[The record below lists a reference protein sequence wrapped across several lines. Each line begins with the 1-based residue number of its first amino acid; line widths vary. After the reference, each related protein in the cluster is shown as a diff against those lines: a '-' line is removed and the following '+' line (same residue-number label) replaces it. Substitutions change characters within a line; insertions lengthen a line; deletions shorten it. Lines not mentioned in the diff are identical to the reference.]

1 MRMLGRSIQV
11 LEPPKTR
18 PVDFPI
24 PIVMNMT
31 SAGMYKPDINDDIGD
46 GDIESRSII
55 IKRYS

>member
-1 MRMLGRSIQV
+1 MQMLGSGSQL

-18 PVDFPI
+18 PVDTPV
-24 PIVMNMT
+24 PIVINMT

-46 GDIESRSII
+46 IENRSII

>member
-1 MRMLGRSIQV
+1 MQILGSGSQV

-18 PVDFPI
+18 LVDLPV
-24 PIVMNMT
+24 PIVINMT

-46 GDIESRSII
+46 IESRSII